1 MMATEDA
8 IFKIEKL
15 TADNYHSW
23 KFNMKMY
30 LIGKDLWE
38 IVTGT
43 ELLNDE
49 LSEADKRKFK
59 KRENQALA
67 AICLGISTN
76 LQIYVRSSETAKA
89 AWESLEKHFQQKT
102 LSKKI
107 FYRRKLYSAR
117 MEKGQSMTEHINYV
131 KTLSEHLEAIDDRI
145 AEKDLVIL

>member
-1 MMATEDA
+1 MATEELSCK
-8 IFKIEKL
+8 FEKL

-43 ELLNDE
+43 EVLSDE
-49 LSEADKRKFK
+49 ASEAEKRKFK
-59 KRENQALA
+59 KDENKALA
-67 AICLGISTN
+67 MICLGISTS
-76 LQIYVRSSETAKA
+76 LQIYVRSCETAKS

-107 FYRRKLYSAR
+107 FYRRKLYSC
-117 MEKGQSMTEHINYV
+117 
-131 KTLSEHLEAIDDRI
+131 LL
-145 AEKDLVIL
+145 